1 MTENI
6 NSNINQNN
14 NEENISDNLREAGDA
29 LKAAGSALGAA
40 FGKAIDGLRNR
51 VETNDTTND
60 TQKATT
66 TEDPARDI
74 RTLANNLTAEAER
87 IFNDLRERD
96 LKFTEDTK
104 ATVRARLTE
113 MRTAIDDRSE
123 RAETSEERTALD
135 DLRTRFE
142 GFVDRIQGQFKEAE
156 KATDKEAETKAD
168 IIDGEVVQ
176 GDADTVLRSYRNTV
190 TDQNPDI
197 TDRK

>member
-6 NSNINQNN
+6 NPNTNQNN

-104 ATVRARLTE
+104 ATVRSKLAE
-113 MRTAIDDRSE
+113 MRTAIDERSE
-123 RAETSEERTALD
+123 KAETPDERNALD

-142 GFVDRIQGQFKEAE
+142 GFVDRVQSQFKAAEKEAE
-156 KATDKEAETKAD
+156 KEAQKRED
-168 IIDGEVVQ
+168 IIEGEVVQ